1 MPQQAP
7 HGKRFEDYL
16 EAIYLLEKEKG
27 MARVRDLSRLLGVKP
42 STVVEHLEKL
52 SREGLVVYEKREYIR
67 LTEKGMKLA
76 KQIYEYHKVVRRF
89 LKEILMLPEEIAE
102 KDACYI
108 EHGIHRETVIRLKLF
123 LEYLEKEFE
132 NSQEFFEKLKQYY
145 TEKTLREPKRLD
157 ST

>member
-27 MARVRDLSRLLGVKP
+27 VARVRDLSRLLGVKP

-67 LTEKGMKLA
+67 LTEKGMELA

-108 EHGIHRETVIRLKLF
+108 EHGIHKDTIIRLKLF
-123 LEYLEKEFE
+123 LEYFDKHFKEKEKFLE
-132 NSQEFFEKLKQYY
+132 ELKQYY
-145 TEKTLREPKRLD
+145 TEHQ
-157 ST
+157 